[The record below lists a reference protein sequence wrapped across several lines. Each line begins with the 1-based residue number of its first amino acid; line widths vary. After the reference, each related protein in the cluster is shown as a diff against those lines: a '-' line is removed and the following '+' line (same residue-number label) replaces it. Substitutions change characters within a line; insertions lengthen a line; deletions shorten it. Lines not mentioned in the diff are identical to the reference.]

1 VHAGAVDAVGAIMVG
16 PSKRAGIVAVLALVA
31 SVAVPG
37 VSSIAA
43 GAEPCPA
50 PAEQLT
56 FEMHY
61 IDEHRA
67 GGEPMVHTLDD
78 GTLLWGSHAGT
89 THFFA
94 PAAQGGRTSAFVEN
108 YKGQTYQYYSTDN
121 GETWEFVEREPIS
134 AEFDSGLP
142 LSGFSDPEFA
152 VDQAGNI
159 YISEINLANV
169 AVSKSTD
176 GGRSYELSSLASII
190 LTDRQWT
197 AADEEDVLYM
207 TANGQGAT
215 RHAKVPGG
223 HYLTKSVDGGKTFS
237 DYEYPNPNGI
247 GDIEVDWNDGT
258 LYELSATA
266 GTSGNGTLS
275 MAAFRDIRDRS
286 SNFGE
291 GMELSTIAE
300 GAGYTGINRL
310 IDPTFD
316 IDDDGNLYVTWSEN
330 GTGRAERSA
339 GIYYAYSTD
348 QGRTWSAPQRVDTD
362 GRTAVWPWITVGDA
376 GQVAI
381 NYFQTERQ
389 LTRNNAETAQNTDG
403 WNVMTAYT
411 HNGLGCEDS
420 EIPGFAEVQA
430 SSEPVH
436 YGTICQGGTLCQAQ
450 AIDRRLGD
458 YFANEI
464 DGNGNLYISVSDT
477 RQGGAV
483 ALPLVIRQVGGPAFT
498 DQS

>member
-1 VHAGAVDAVGAIMVG
+1 MFG
-16 PSKRAGIVAVLALVA
+16 PSKRISLVTALMLAAAILVP
-31 SVAVPG
+31 S
-37 VSSIAA
+37 VSSVAA

-50 PAEQLT
+50 PTEDLQ

-67 GGEPMVHTLDD
+67 GGEPMVTTLDD

-94 PAAQGGRTSAFVEN
+94 PEVQGAKTSAFVEN
-108 YKGQTYQYYSTDN
+108 YKGQTYQYYSTDD
-121 GETWEFVEREPIS
+121 GATWTFVERDPI
-134 AEFDSGLP
+134 AAAPGSGAP
-142 LSGFSDPEFA
+142 ASGFSDPEFA
-152 VDQAGNI
+152 VDQAGNV

-176 GGRSYELSSLASII
+176 GGKSYELASLASII

-207 TANGQGAT
+207 TANGQSLSRNGT
-215 RHAKVPGG
+215 VPGG
-223 HYLTKSVDGGKTFS
+223 HYLVKSTDGGQTFS
-237 DYEYPNPNGI
+237 AYEYPNPNGV
-247 GDIEVDWNDGT
+247 GDIKVDWSDGT
-258 LYELSATA
+258 LYELSATSA
-266 GTSGNGTLS
+266 GSNVTLS

-286 SNFGE
+286 SDFAQGI
-291 GMELSTIAE
+291 ELNPIAE
-300 GAGYTGINRL
+300 GAGMSPINRL

-316 IDDDGNLYVTWSEN
+316 IDDQGNLYATWSEN
-330 GTGRAERSA
+330 GTGTEGRPP
-339 GIYYAYSTD
+339 GIYYSFSTD
-348 QGRTWSAPQRVDTD
+348 RGLTWAPPQRVDTD
-362 GRTAVWPWITVGDA
+362 GHTAVWPWLTVGDP

-389 LTRNNAETAQNTDG
+389 LANNNAETAEDTDG
-403 WNVMTAYT
+403 WNVMTAFT
-411 HNGLGCEDS
+411 HNGLGCVDS
-420 EIPGFAEVQA
+420 TQPGFAEVQS

-436 YGTICQGGTLCQAQ
+436 YGTICQGGTLCQAE
-450 AIDRRLGD
+450 AVDRRLGD

-477 RQGGAV
+477 RQGGSV
-483 ALPLVIRQVGGPAFT
+483 SLPLVIRQTGGPTFT
-498 DQS
+498 SGS